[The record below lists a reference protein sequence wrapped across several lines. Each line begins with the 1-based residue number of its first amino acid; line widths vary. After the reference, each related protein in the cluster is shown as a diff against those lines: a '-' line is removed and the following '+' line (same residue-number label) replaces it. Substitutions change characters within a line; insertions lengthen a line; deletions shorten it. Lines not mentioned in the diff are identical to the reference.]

1 MNLIHEFFNL
11 FRLTGRT
18 HRALTYPLELR
29 AALVA
34 AEAFGFQA
42 LYVLV
47 AKWATDCTHNST
59 LLYVH

>member
-1 MNLIHEFFNL
+1 MNLIHELFNL
-11 FRLTGRT
+11 FGLTGWA
-18 HRALTYPLELR
+18 HGALTYPLELR

-34 AEAFGFQA
+34 AEALGLQA

-47 AKWATDCTHNST
+47 AKWATDRTHNSI